1 MKYLLLTLL
10 TIGSV
15 TAFAGNETYKTS
27 CSKTKWG
34 ASAEKSEQA
43 FQQLIKVNA
52 DLAYSVVVSTTAFME
67 TSHDAAQLP
76 SEIIFCVTS
85 KK

>member
-1 MKYLLLTLL
+1 MKTLLMGLL

-27 CSKTKWG
+27 CSKTKWST
-34 ASAEKSEQA
+34 SAESAEGYFA
-43 FQQLIKVNA
+43 NLINA
-52 DLAYSVVVSTTAFME
+52 NIDLGYPVVVSTTAFME
-67 TSHDAAQLP
+67 ASNEVARLP
-76 SEIIFCVTS
+76 SEKVFCVTS